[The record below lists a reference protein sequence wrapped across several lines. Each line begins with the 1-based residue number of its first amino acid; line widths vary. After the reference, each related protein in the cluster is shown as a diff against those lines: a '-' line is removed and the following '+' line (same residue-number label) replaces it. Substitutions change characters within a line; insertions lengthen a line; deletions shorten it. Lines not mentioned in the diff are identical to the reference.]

1 MFKKG
6 FTLIEILI
14 SMALVGVLV
23 AVVTPHIAKV
33 LPDKKKAMFIK
44 AFSRTEMAIAN
55 MINDPEMYPTR
66 FDIAAEKGY
75 TLFGLCSN
83 APVSGLLAK
92 TNNVTESL
100 TTEYKFQFYYAQE
113 LGSSIV
119 GQSTEFS
126 TSDGLKYRI
135 DRGADGDMEDKKA
148 TAAKISVVL
157 PPETEAIGI
166 IDVLNDGTV
175 KCGDDNCT
183 KYLADRFN
191 LKKAR

>member
-1 MFKKG
+1 MLKKG

-44 AFSRTEMAIAN
+44 AFTRTEMAIAN

-83 APVSGLLAK
+83 APVTGLLAK
-92 TNNVTESL
+92 TNSAPN
-100 TTEYKFQFYYAQE
+100 TEYKFHFYYAQE
-113 LGSSIV
+113 LGSSCE
-119 GQSTEFS
+119 GTSTEFS

-148 TAAKISVVL
+148 TAAKIYVVL
-157 PPETEAIGI
+157 PPVETEIGI

-175 KCGDDNCT
+175 RCGDDNCT
-183 KYLADRFN
+183 KYLNDRFN
-191 LKKAR
+191 LKKER